1 MPALRQAGVSFNS
14 LSKIRILMPRL
25 KLSSQS
31 LGEETLFQA
40 GEQAAIVAEV
50 GWNPGLCEPTRVP
63 ESGRSKT
70 HIPVAGPETSKEAR
84 QGFKAPPGFL

>member
-31 LGEETLFQA
+31 LGEETLFKA

-63 ESGRSKT
+63 ESGRNET
-70 HIPVAGPETSKEAR
+70 HIPVAGPETSKEAQ